1 MPVDP
6 IVALRFDLPD
16 RVAGC
21 SGGDS
26 SRAIVL
32 HIVPTGDASCH
43 LEWLAARLVQF
54 GRKLRWTARKSVI
67 FPQDQRRLES
77 IRTSNGA
84 RRDAELSVSADVR
97 PAGAQ
102 NHGTRERRDTV
113 AMPKKGHCRY
123 AEPGPQR
130 AGSCGRPP
138 EPGNVRFSR
147 LLVYSLSRRC

>member
-6 IVALRFDLPD
+6 IVALQFDLPD

-67 FPQDQRRLES
+67 FPLDQRRLES

-84 RRDAELSVSADVR
+84 RREAELSVSADVATCR
-97 PAGAQ
+97 RE
-102 NHGTRERRDTV
+102 GTLSLCRRRDTV
-113 AMPKKGHCRY
+113 AMPNRPASRGVV
-123 AEPGPQR
+123 R
-130 AGSCGRPP
+130 APA
-138 EPGNVRFSR
+138 
-147 LLVYSLSRRC
+147 

>member
-43 LEWLAARLVQF
+43 LEWLAARFVQF

-84 RRDAELSVSADVR
+84 RRDAELSVSADV
-97 PAGAQ
+97 A
-102 NHGTRERRDTV
+102 TCRR
-113 AMPKKGHCRY
+113 AESWNSRAKGHCRY
-123 AEPGPQR
+123 AEEGTLSLCRTGPAARGVVR
-130 AGSCGRPP
+130 APA
-138 EPGNVRFSR
+138 
-147 LLVYSLSRRC
+147 